1 MSGNSKQHRT
11 GCDLIACAQSM
22 SRPRHMD
29 SDRSFYS
36 VALAWAG
43 HLACPRTRWGWRHG
57 DGSAA
62 MKPCPMAGAA
72 QQSRQ
77 RHGNVATTCG

>member
-29 SDRSFYS
+29 SDRSFTPLRWPGQGILP
-36 VALAWAG
+36 ARG
-43 HLACPRTRWGWRHG
+43 HVG
-57 DGSAA
+57 DGD
-62 MKPCPMAGAA
+62 MEMG
-72 QQSRQ
+72 QLR
-77 RHGNVATTCG
+77 